1 MFYEVKHK
9 SLYTCNLHV
18 FYMSGRVKIDV
29 YLSRERKKEILRK
42 AALLDLSISDYMKLK
57 ALDMLKGMDKKQK
70 RIKKRG

>member
-1 MFYEVKHK
+1 
-9 SLYTCNLHV
+9 
-18 FYMSGRVKIDV
+18 MSGRVKIDV